1 MACKCSS
8 SLCAWLRS
16 LKMAAALTVG
26 VHLERVGDH
35 ASNISENA
43 VYLVEG
49 RIVRHKKEEL

>member
-1 MACKCSS
+1 M
-8 SLCAWLRS
+8 WLQPLLLVQGSRCV
-16 LKMAAALTVG
+16 VG